1 MSATAPER
9 AAAVLVLDLGGVAA
23 RWLPDRRLQA
33 LAELSGLPPAT
44 IDQLV
49 FESGFEDAGERGRF
63 TEQEYVTAL
72 LGLLGL
78 PTEKTDDLRAA
89 WARAY
94 EPDARVLR
102 VVERAPARTALF
114 TNNGPL
120 VEAALAHE
128 LSSIDAAFDRC
139 LFAWRLGIGKPEPE
153 AFGLVST
160 ELGVEPQQVLFFDDS
175 QDNVDG
181 ALAAGWQAH
190 RFTTVL
196 DLQHLVL
203 RSFGPRADKS

>member
-1 MSATAPER
+1 MSTPGLEG
-9 AAAVLVLDLGGVAA
+9 AASVLVLDLGGVAA
-23 RWLPDRRLQA
+23 RWLPDRRLHA
-33 LAELSGLPPAT
+33 LTELSGLPPAT

-49 FESGFEDAGERGRF
+49 FESGFEDAGERGQF
-63 TEQEYVTAL
+63 TEEEYVTAL

-78 PTEKTDDLRAA
+78 PGERAEDIRAA
-89 WARAY
+89 WAMAY

-102 VVERAPARTALF
+102 AVERAPARTALF

-128 LSSIDAAFDRC
+128 LTAIDAAFDQC
-139 LFAWRLGIGKPEPE
+139 LFAWRLGVGKPEVA
-153 AFGLVST
+153 AFERVAA
-160 ELGVEPQQVLFFDDS
+160 ELGVAPEQVVFFDDS

-181 ALAAGWQAH
+181 ARAAGWQAH

-196 DLQHLVL
+196 DLQHVVL
-203 RSFGPRADKS
+203 RTFGAPDRNS